1 MFIEVHTNVP
11 NLVNVDQIVRIS
23 AVGAKTRIVLNEMDV
38 TERGEVNNNWLT
50 VQESYEE
57 VKEKIARYGGE
68 HE

>member
-11 NLVNVDQIVRIS
+11 HLVNVDQIVRIS
-23 AVGAKTRIVLNEMDV
+23 AIGDKTRIVLNEMDV
-38 TERGEVNNNWLT
+38 SERGEVNNNWLT

-57 VKEKIARYGGE
+57 VKEQIARYGGE